1 MWSAVTDRPAP
12 TAASSSAASEAVAPV
27 LPGMAE
33 EEADDPNEYF
43 EPEPV
48 DPTIDELKVSEQAR
62 RPADGSICLKI
73 SCVPTV
79 SGDGSAFAS
88 NVWQPLHTPVPAS
101 ISIYTP
107 AHPTPE
113 NETRTTASLPRR

>member
-48 DPTIDELKVSEQAR
+48 DPTIEELKVSEQAC
-62 RPADGSICLKI
+62 RPADGRVRLGYVCAHGFGGRK
-73 SCVPTV
+73 CVRV
-79 SGDGSAFAS
+79 QSGL
-88 NVWQPLHTPVPAS
+88 PCMHPC
-101 ISIYTP
+101 IYS
-107 AHPTPE
+107 H
-113 NETRTTASLPRR
+113 SD